1 MVGPIEK
8 LFNYFA
14 APKMVALVGKVIK
27 KSNYQVAPKT
37 YLTWTEQ
44 TISEALRNWW
54 FLWAK

>member
-44 TISEALRNWW
+44 TISEALRN
-54 FLWAK
+54 